1 MAELTNPHDRFF
13 KDLLAHPEAARD
25 FLIHYLP
32 ANVVALLE
40 FSDFELAKNSFVD
53 VELREYFSDL
63 LFKVRTKAQ
72 TDVYIFILFDHKSH
86 PAATV
91 AFQLLRYMVRIWE
104 QQLRE
109 QGSLWPILPMVVY
122 HGKEAWTAARNLQS
136 LFELPE
142 ALRVYTPEYR
152 YALCDLSTYSDEQLK
167 GELLLQVGLLALKY
181 IFRPELLDRLPA
193 LLGMLRELLRQE
205 TAIEYIQTVLRYL
218 TKATDRIT
226 EDDLRTVMRDVFPE
240 GEAMMGTIAEKW
252 IEQGIQKGLELGRQ
266 EGLEQGLER
275 GRRQGLLDGIE
286 LALELRFGADGLR
299 LVPEI
304 AEVEDANVLRAIHT
318 SIRQVTS
325 PDELRRIYR
334 KT

>member
-1 MAELTNPHDRFF
+1 
-13 KDLLAHPEAARD
+13 
-25 FLIHYLP
+25 
-32 ANVVALLE
+32 
-40 FSDFELAKNSFVD
+40 
-53 VELREYFSDL
+53 
-63 LFKVRTKAQ
+63 
-72 TDVYIFILFDHKSH
+72 
-86 PAATV
+86 
-91 AFQLLRYMVRIWE
+91 
-104 QQLRE
+104 
-109 QGSLWPILPMVVY
+109 
-122 HGKEAWTAARNLQS
+122 
-136 LFELPE
+136 
-142 ALRVYTPEYR
+142 
-152 YALCDLSTYSDEQLK
+152 
-167 GELLLQVGLLALKY
+167 
-181 IFRPELLDRLPA
+181 
-193 LLGMLRELLRQE
+193 
-205 TAIEYIQTVLRYL
+205 
-218 TKATDRIT
+218 
-226 EDDLRTVMRDVFPE
+226 MRDVFPE